1 MIINPVSWIRNL
13 NKTKVL
19 FAPIVHPRLKD
30 LNIMNYYP
38 KENFYDSNNRPIN
51 NYYCK
56 KNHYSA
62 SGGKLLANLVFK
74 YLKKNKVV

>member
-1 MIINPVSWIRNL
+1 
-13 NKTKVL
+13 
-19 FAPIVHPRLKD
+19 
-30 LNIMNYYP
+30 MNYYP
-38 KENFYDSNNRPIN
+38 KENFYDRNNRPIN

-62 SGGKLLANLVFK
+62 SGGKLLANFVFK